1 MSLEL
6 FTQRI
11 LPMTDKLFRVA
22 LRLLQNAEEAEDAV
36 QDVLIKIWGKREEW
50 SRWGNMEAYCMT
62 AARNTCLERL
72 RSKKGRHVEVE
83 VAAYLRSPDQD
94 PADRAQERELRDRL
108 RECMETLPEKHY
120 LVMQL
125 REVEGLSYQEI
136 AEALGLTMD
145 QVKVYLHRARS
156 AVKNAI
162 TLEDLS
168 WNTPT

>member
-36 QDVLIKIWGKREEW
+36 QDVLVKIWGKREEW
-50 SRWGNMEAYCMT
+50 GRWENMEAYCMT
-62 AARNTCLERL
+62 STRNACLERL
-72 RSKKGRHVEVE
+72 RSKKVRHVEME
-83 VAAYLRSPDQD
+83 AAAGHLRSSDQD
-94 PADRAQERELRDRL
+94 PADRVQERELRDRL
-108 RECMETLPEKHY
+108 RVCMEALPEKHY

-125 REVEGLSYQEI
+125 REVEGFSYQEI
-136 AEALGLTMD
+136 ADTLGLTME
-145 QVKVYLHRARS
+145 QVKVYLHRARG

-162 TLEDLS
+162 IREDLS
-168 WNTPT
+168 